1 MALQGTQLDILDA
14 IADIQ
19 EETDLDMIE
28 DLEIA
33 EECDLAVNL
42 VQSSLRTLA
51 EQGYI
56 RLEKIDR
63 LSGVGYAVSLTPA
76 GREALEDDTD

>member
-1 MALQGTQLDILDA
+1 MTLQGTQLDILDA

-19 EETDLDMIE
+19 EETDMDMVE

-33 EECDLAVNL
+33 EEVDLSVNL
-42 VQSSLRTLA
+42 LQNSLRTLA

-63 LSGVGYAVSLTPA
+63 LSGTGYAVSLTPA
-76 GREALEDDTD
+76 GREVLENETD

>member
-1 MALQGTQLDILDA
+1 M
-14 IADIQ
+14 
-19 EETDLDMIE
+19 DMVE

-33 EECDLAVNL
+33 EEVELEVKM
-42 VQSSLRTLA
+42 VQNSLRTLA

-63 LSGVGYAVSLTPA
+63 LAGVGYAASLTPA
-76 GREALEDDTD
+76 GREALEGDLD